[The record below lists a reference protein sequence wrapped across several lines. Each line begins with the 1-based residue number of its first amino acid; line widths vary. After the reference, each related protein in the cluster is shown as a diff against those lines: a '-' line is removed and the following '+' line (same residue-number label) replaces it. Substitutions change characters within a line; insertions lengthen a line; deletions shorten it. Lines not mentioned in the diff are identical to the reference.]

1 MAKVR
6 EVVDIDAPLERVW
19 AVVHEDFG
27 NAQKWSS
34 NLERVEELNDVPFGK
49 GTELRYVL
57 STPGGRQQLDVEHT
71 TVTPGKTV
79 SGKVIKG
86 QVTGTGKYG

>member
-34 NLERVEELNDVPFGK
+34 NLERVEQLNDVPFGK
-49 GTELRYVL
+49 GTELR
-57 STPGGRQQLDVEHT
+57 
-71 TVTPGKTV
+71 
-79 SGKVIKG
+79 
-86 QVTGTGKYG
+86 